1 MVDSFAFFLD
11 FIKYLLPALVIF
23 LVVYY
28 QQKAFFDDKYQKRMI
43 DLRREQDKT
52 ILPLKLQAYERMI
65 LFIERI
71 SPESLVM
78 RIHQPGISASQL
90 KIDLIASINQEF
102 NHNISQQLY
111 VSSQCWQMIRI
122 VKEEMINLINTA
134 YSNLGPNCVGIDL
147 SKVVFEEI
155 IKMNDTPTHKALVF
169 VKKEFDLIF

>member
-1 MVDSFAFFLD
+1 MNESFAFFLE
-11 FIKYLLPALVIF
+11 FTKYLLPALVIF

-43 DLRREQDKT
+43 DLRRDQDKT

-90 KIDLIASINQEF
+90 KIELIASINQEF

-111 VSSQCWQMIRI
+111 VSAQCWQMIRI

-134 YSNLGPNCVGIDL
+134 YANLGPNCVGIDL
-147 SKVVFEEI
+147 SKAVFEEI
-155 IKMNDTPTHKALVF
+155 IKMNDTPTHKALIF

>member
-1 MVDSFAFFLD
+1 MVESFAFFLD

-43 DLRREQDKT
+43 DFRREQDKT
-52 ILPLKLQAYERMI
+52 ILPLKLQAYERLI

-90 KIDLIASINQEF
+90 KIELIASINQEF
-102 NHNISQQLY
+102 AHNISQQLY

-122 VKEEMINLINTA
+122 VKEELINLINTSYA
-134 YSNLGPNCVGIDL
+134 NLGPNCVGIDL
-147 SKVVFEEI
+147 SKTIFEEI
-155 IKMNDTPTHKALVF
+155 MKMEETPSHKALDF

>member
-1 MVDSFAFFLD
+1 MVDSLAFFLD

-52 ILPLKLQAYERMI
+52 ILPLKLQAYERLI

-134 YSNLGPNCVGIDL
+134 YANLGPNCVGIDL
-147 SKVVFEEI
+147 SKAVFEEI
-155 IKMNDTPTHKALVF
+155 IKMNDTPTHKALGF

>member
-1 MVDSFAFFLD
+1 MVESLAFFLD

-43 DLRREQDKT
+43 DLRKEQDKT
-52 ILPLKLQAYERMI
+52 LLPLKLQAYERLI

-122 VKEEMINLINTA
+122 VKEEMINLINTS

-147 SKVVFEEI
+147 SKAIFEEI
-155 IKMNDTPTHKALVF
+155 INLSETPTHKALGF

>member
-43 DLRREQDKT
+43 DLRKEQDKT
-52 ILPLKLQAYERMI
+52 ILPLKLQAYERLI

-90 KIDLIASINQEF
+90 KIELIASINQEF

-122 VKEEMINLINTA
+122 VKEEMINLINTS

-147 SKVVFEEI
+147 SKAIFEEI
-155 IKMNDTPTHKALVF
+155 INLNETPTHKALGF

>member
-1 MVDSFAFFLD
+1 MVDSFEFFLD

-43 DLRREQDKT
+43 DLRRDQDKT

-65 LFIERI
+65 LFVERI

-90 KIDLIASINQEF
+90 KIELIASINQEF

-147 SKVVFEEI
+147 SKAVFEEI
-155 IKMNDTPTHKALVF
+155 IKMNDTPTHKALIF

>member
-1 MVDSFAFFLD
+1 MNESFSFFLD
-11 FIKYLLPALVIF
+11 FIKYLIPALVIF

-43 DLRREQDKT
+43 DLKKEQDKT
-52 ILPLKLQAYERMI
+52 LLPLKLQAYERII

-71 SPESLVM
+71 SPDSLVL

-90 KIDLIASINQEF
+90 KMELIASINQEF

-111 VSSQCWQMIRI
+111 VSSQCWQMIRV
-122 VKEEMINLINTA
+122 VKEEMVNLINTS

-147 SKVVFEEI
+147 SRAIFQEI
-155 IKMNDTPTHKALVF
+155 IKMNETPTHKALNF
-169 VKKEFDLIF
+169 VKQEFDIMF